1 LFLSLPTLHSTETAL
16 SYLRGIVGQFRRY
29 SVCPTNLP
37 LSRTAKIER
46 STLLHHP
53 QFFYHHI
60 CYTHN
65 LILDNVLFTP
75 LSSTN
80 AWKLI
85 PYIFYQSFNPAL

>member
-29 SVCPTNLP
+29 SVCPINLP

-46 STLLHHP
+46 YTLLHHS

-60 CYTHN
+60 CYTYN
-65 LILDNVLFTP
+65 LLLDKVLFAP
-75 LSSTN
+75 LSNTN

-85 PYIFYQSFNPAL
+85 PYIFYQRGSPAL